1 LARLLQSP
9 GLYANCIKEDEPK
22 SWFRASW
29 FRARSAR
36 RQYAEKLP
44 GIMKGFITP
53 RLEADGPNAQTGF
66 PLPVRDRVLEA
77 ACELFAETGFHGT
90 HLREICKRAG
100 TNVAG
105 VCYHFQSKEGLY
117 RAVLMEAGRRL
128 SERDENLAASCAH
141 LSPDQ
146 RLPKLVYSL
155 VQKLSARRAWIAK
168 LLAREL
174 VDPAC
179 GAHTYVASG
188 LERDFVLLQAVLRDL
203 LGLDASKEAIR
214 LHALSL
220 TGESVFYCLA
230 GSNPHYPLAQ
240 LAVGLPTRARFAQ
253 FLMERLLGT
262 LESDRRGSELFQGNQ
277 ALQTDLPR
285 KNRRSIKQH
294 KSLDPNHTTETE
306 NLPQTGSQHL

>member
-1 LARLLQSP
+1 M
-9 GLYANCIKEDEPK
+9 K
-22 SWFRASW
+22 SSFK
-29 FRARSAR
+29 
-36 RQYAEKLP
+36 QN
-44 GIMKGFITP
+44 
-53 RLEADGPNAQTGF
+53 LEADGPDAKTGF
-66 PLPVRDRVLEA
+66 QSPPRDRVLEV
-77 ACELFAETGFHGT
+77 ACELFAEAGFHGT

-128 SERDENLAASCAH
+128 SDRDENLAAACAH
-141 LSPDQ
+141 LPPEE
-146 RLPKLVYSL
+146 RLPKVTHSL
-155 VQKLSARRAWIAK
+155 LQKLNARRAWTVK

-203 LGLDASKEAIR
+203 LGMDATNETIR

-220 TGESVFYCLA
+220 IGESVLYCLA
-230 GSNPHYPLAQ
+230 GNNPHHPLAQ
-240 LAVGLPTRARFAQ
+240 LAVGLPTRTRFAR
-253 FLMERLLGT
+253 FLMERSLGT
-262 LESDRRGSELFQGNQ
+262 SESEDRGPELSRDDQ
-277 ALQTDLPR
+277 ALQTDLPGND
-285 KNRRSIKQH
+285 K
-294 KSLDPNHTTETE
+294 KSATQPKFSNLNHTTETE